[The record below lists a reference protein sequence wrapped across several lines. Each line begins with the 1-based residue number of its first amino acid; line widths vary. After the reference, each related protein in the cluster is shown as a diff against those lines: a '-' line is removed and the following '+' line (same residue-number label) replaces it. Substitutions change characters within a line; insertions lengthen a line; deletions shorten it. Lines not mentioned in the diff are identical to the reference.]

1 MTGERRRAPSG
12 RRPTAGSFAEGGFSA
27 LELLVVIVIVCTV
40 VAISVPALH
49 SRAKSAVLDTNM
61 HTLAAMITSQVLEG
75 YSTDYNPPVN
85 GFSDYYLN
93 DHLTTSLATAG
104 QTSFVNPC
112 VGGSD
117 GRAVVN
123 SDTLPADPQAKAPAV
138 FVTDCAEAQ
147 YAAFDSLPAA
157 ARHPLAGSLVV
168 EFDSASNMLD
178 VFFVDGGGN
187 KSPNAV
193 QVPMA

>member
-1 MTGERRRAPSG
+1 M
-12 RRPTAGSFAEGGFSA
+12 FAEGGFSA

-40 VAISVPALH
+40 VAIGVPALH

-93 DHLTTSLATAG
+93 AG

-147 YAAFDSLPAA
+147 YAAFDSLPVA
-157 ARHPLAGSLVV
+157 ARHLLAGSLVV
-168 EFDSASNMLD
+168 GFDSGSKMLG
-178 VFFVDGGGN
+178 VFFVDAKGN
-187 KSPNAV
+187 KSPNVV